1 MLKRLLHFIA
11 FAFQYFHVI
20 YVNQN
25 SRVECVLNRKP
36 KKTLHISKTLRFL
49 HTFDELCAFS
59 TADLADA
66 IPLRLWI

>member
-11 FAFQYFHVI
+11 FAFQHFHVI

-36 KKTLHISKTLRFL
+36 KKTFRILAKHFVFSSL
-49 HTFDELCAFS
+49 FDECVLFQPP
-59 TADLADA
+59 T
-66 IPLRLWI
+66 